1 VRLRATTGSPLD
13 PEALQALRQA
23 VAKHGARR
31 RVALTGASLTAVTRA
46 AAGLNVL
53 AGTKSLLA
61 AGLERL
67 RATGGGQ

>member
-1 VRLRATTGSPLD
+1 MSAERRTKPLD
-13 PEALQALRQA
+13 DESASALRDLILQ
-23 VAKHGARR
+23 HGARSLAQR
-31 RVALTGASLTAVTRA
+31 LGVSREALERA
-46 AAGLNVL
+46 ALGVPVL